1 MRVLVVNVSEAV
13 TLFKNVYIYILNKR
27 FVV

>member
-13 TLFKNVYIYILNKR
+13 TLFKNVYIYTLNKR